1 MTLFLDKS
9 DFYAYNKNI
18 PKFICFNNRTGE
30 TPHPMK
36 QKKITLSE
44 KLLSDGWFDSEDEAK
59 TWIILRNILVND
71 QPALNLSQKIPP
83 DAEIR
88 VREYYKK
95 RYVSKGGLKLEHA
108 LQVLGEDPSGKTALD
123 CGASAGGFTD
133 CLLQHGASLVY
144 AADAGYGQL
153 AGKLL
158 SDKRVVNMERTN
170 ISDNILTVLCPAPE
184 LITLDLSYLSL
195 RTAVPVC
202 RNILHG
208 RGTIVCLIKPV
219 FETGESAARRS
230 GNITDYDSLYGILT
244 SLTAFFTAEGFAVTG
259 ITHSPVTGNGGA
271 LEYFTRL
278 TADEGKT
285 DPDLIESIDSAI
297 KNSLLLDK
305 FKK

>member
-1 MTLFLDKS
+1 
-9 DFYAYNKNI
+9 
-18 PKFICFNNRTGE
+18 
-30 TPHPMK
+30 MK
-36 QKKITLSE
+36 PKKIPLSE
-44 KLLSDGWFDSEDEAK
+44 KLLSEGWFDSEDEAK
-59 TWIILRNILVND
+59 TWIILRNILVGD
-71 QPALNLSQKIPP
+71 QPALSLSQKIPP

-95 RYVSKGGLKLEHA
+95 RYVGKGGLKLEHA
-108 LQVLGEDPSGKTALD
+108 LHVLGEDPSGKTALD

-170 ISDNILTVLCPAPE
+170 ISDDVLTALCPAPE

-202 RNILHG
+202 RKILHG
-208 RGTIVCLIKPV
+208 QGTIICLIKPV
-219 FETGESAARRS
+219 FEAEESAARRS
-230 GNITDYDSLYGILT
+230 GNITDYDSLYGILS
-244 SLTAFFTAEGFAVTG
+244 SLTAFFIAEGFAVTG

-271 LEYFTRL
+271 LEYFARL
-278 TADEGKT
+278 AAGEGIT
-285 DPDLIESIDSAI
+285 DQDLSGSIESAVKKSFM
-297 KNSLLLDK
+297 LEK